1 MAVYRAAGE
10 PEKKKKKKPVGCMIF
25 LLLCLAAAAVA
36 AWAAVSVTGE
46 IGGKNAEPENEIV
59 VSVQQGS
66 GLSSVAAKLKA
77 EGVIQYEQVFKLYAK
92 GQEGVAQ
99 KLQYGDFKLYKG
111 MSYDEILEKLTS
123 QVVYVES
130 VRLTFPEG
138 STALDI
144 AGQMELAGLCTAEEF
159 IDVADNGDFSQF
171 RFWSQRGDSE
181 LKFFQCEG
189 YLFPDTYDFAVD
201 GTVYDY
207 VETFYARF
215 EEQMTDELY
224 ARMDEIGLSLSD
236 TVTLA
241 SFIQEEAGND
251 EDEKVSAVFH
261 NRLAEDSPFPRL
273 ESNASSYVQNP
284 EDNNYLY
291 NWIADYYGGFDQIP
305 AEKYAAYNTY
315 SCEGLPAGPISNP
328 GIEAIKAALY
338 PDEEFIAEKY
348 YFFVTDL
355 TGKYYYGKTV
365 AEHGKNVDIAFGV
378 NATLGK

>member
-159 IDVADNGDFSQF
+159 IDAADNGDFSQF
-171 RFWSQRGDSE
+171 RFWSQRGDNE

-201 GTVYDY
+201 GTAYDH

-224 ARMDEIGLSLSD
+224 ARMEEMGLSLSD

-241 SFIQEEAGND
+241 SFIQEEAGNE

-291 NWIADYYGGFDQIP
+291 NWIADYYGGFEQIP

-338 PDEEFIAEKY
+338 PDEEFIADKY